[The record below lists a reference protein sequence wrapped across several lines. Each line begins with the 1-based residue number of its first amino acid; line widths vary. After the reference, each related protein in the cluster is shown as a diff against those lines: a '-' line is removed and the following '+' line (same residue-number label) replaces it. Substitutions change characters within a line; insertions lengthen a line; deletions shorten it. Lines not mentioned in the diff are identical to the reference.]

1 MYLLYYEIVTDTRFK
16 SKFPQKK
23 VPMTF
28 PVHESKGKR
37 KDEFLELFLI
47 ALFLIPQISFFILL
61 SFLYSKYIAG
71 NSDGKVP

>member
-1 MYLLYYEIVTDTRFK
+1 
-16 SKFPQKK
+16 
-23 VPMTF
+23 MTF

-47 ALFLIPQISFFILL
+47 ALFLTPQISFFTLL